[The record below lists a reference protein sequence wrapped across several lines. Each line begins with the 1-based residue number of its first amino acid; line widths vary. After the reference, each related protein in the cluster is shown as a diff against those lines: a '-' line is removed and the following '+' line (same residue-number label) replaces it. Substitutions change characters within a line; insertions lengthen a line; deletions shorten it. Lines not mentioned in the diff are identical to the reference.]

1 MPTKLSI
8 LSQQMAILSLF
19 VIIRQSDVHFLYGC
33 LINVLFVRIH
43 ANFYQGQIEVVNI
56 WSQHLLPTHT
66 HILT

>member
-1 MPTKLSI
+1 MPTKMSI
-8 LSQQMAILSLF
+8 LFQQMAILSLF

-56 WSQHLLPTHT
+56 WCQHLLPTHT